1 VATPNRGFSIT
12 PILSGSEAVKVML
25 VVVDAGGERE
35 SKTECYVLGM
45 SNVSVALGWEDSVGV
60 VHVDTAEPLDLPA
73 RTRQKII
80 SMTTRKG
87 CDQAI
92 MEIEI
97 TFSDHDFRECE
108 VTLPGGILHNAH
120 VITKDCPLFGKT
132 CDSDMK
138 ATLICC
144 VTA

>member
-1 VATPNRGFSIT
+1 
-12 PILSGSEAVKVML
+12 ML

-80 SMTTRKG
+80 SMTTCKG
-87 CDQAI
+87 CDQQLWLLKLHFL
-92 MEIEI
+92 I
-97 TFSDHDFRECE
+97 TTF
-108 VTLPGGILHNAH
+108 GNARL
-120 VITKDCPLFGKT
+120 LFQAGYFT
-132 CDSDMK
+132 MPM
-138 ATLICC
+138 
-144 VTA
+144 